1 MSGPFSSGSSRLRGL
16 GAPRPRGV
24 RSRGLVLAALAALWL
39 AGCAGGA
46 TTRPP
51 RVPVDPR
58 TPASLPAPAEV
69 PLAQR
74 AYAAGYTDGWRDR
87 EAGASPD
94 HTRHA
99 TPYHRSSGRE
109 FRAGYADG
117 YQRRSHR
124 YGGGP
129 E

>member
-1 MSGPFSSGSSRLRGL
+1 MN
-16 GAPRPRGV
+16 RGV
-24 RSRGLVLAALAALWL
+24 VPMLVAAVWL

-46 TTRPP
+46 TTRAP
-51 RVPVDPR
+51 RPYPR
-58 TPASLPAPAEV
+58 TPAPLPAPAEV

-74 AYAAGYTDGWRDR
+74 AYAEGYTDGWRDR
-87 EAGASPD
+87 ESGVRPD
-94 HTRHA
+94 HSRHA
-99 TPYHRSSGRE
+99 TPYRQSGGRE

-117 YQRRSHR
+117 YQRRPHR